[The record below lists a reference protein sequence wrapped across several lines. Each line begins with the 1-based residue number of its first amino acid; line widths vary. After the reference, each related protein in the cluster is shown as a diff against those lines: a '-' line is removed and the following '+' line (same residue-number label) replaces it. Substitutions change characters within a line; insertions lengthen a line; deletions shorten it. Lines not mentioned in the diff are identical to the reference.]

1 MTAQQVLDSCQQ
13 LYEKHKLITYPRS
26 DCRYLPKEHLKQVKA
41 VSQAVAVNEPELALA
56 AQQADT
62 ALISRA
68 WNDGKVDAHHA
79 IIPTEK
85 RMPAGRLSVAEQ
97 RLYQMIARQ
106 YLAQFYPPFCYR
118 DTLAEVTIAGGCFV
132 AKARVERSAGWK
144 KLFRQH
150 NSGDKVALTADEAGV
165 DRDVAKLAF
174 KDNAIDMIDAW
185 IDSIDMELAHRL
197 PAEKLAAMK
206 IRDRITALLATRLE
220 IMAPDRESLRRA
232 MAIMAMPQNLV
243 RSAKIGWRS
252 ADRMWRLAGDTA
264 SDFNHYTKRMTL
276 SAVYAST
283 LSVFVNDD
291 SDNFADARAFLDRR
305 IDNVMQFEKVKFQAK
320 QRQEYVPS
328 LSRFI
333 GRLRYPAR

>member
-1 MTAQQVLDSCQQ
+1 MSINPLPADPTLD
-13 LYEKHKLITYPRS
+13 EVR
-26 DCRYLPKEHLKQVKA
+26 A
-41 VSQAVAVNEPELALA
+41 ALA
-56 AQQADT
+56 P
-62 ALISRA
+62 I
-68 WNDGKVDAHHA
+68 
-79 IIPTEK
+79 
-85 RMPAGRLSVAEQ
+85 
-97 RLYQMIARQ
+97 IARN
-106 YLAQFYPPFCYR
+106 
-118 DTLAEVTIAGGCFV
+118 AGFD
-132 AKARVERSAGWK
+132 GWSDAAV
-144 KLFRQH
+144 H
-150 NSGDKVALTADEAGV
+150 AAADEAGV

-185 IDSIDMELAHRL
+185 IDSIDLELAHRL

-206 IRDRITALLATRLE
+206 IRDRITALLSTRLE

>member
-1 MTAQQVLDSCQQ
+1 MSITPLPADPTLD
-13 LYEKHKLITYPRS
+13 EVR
-26 DCRYLPKEHLKQVKA
+26 A
-41 VSQAVAVNEPELALA
+41 ALA
-56 AQQADT
+56 P
-62 ALISRA
+62 I
-68 WNDGKVDAHHA
+68 
-79 IIPTEK
+79 
-85 RMPAGRLSVAEQ
+85 
-97 RLYQMIARQ
+97 IARN
-106 YLAQFYPPFCYR
+106 
-118 DTLAEVTIAGGCFV
+118 AGFD
-132 AKARVERSAGWK
+132 GWSDAAV
-144 KLFRQH
+144 H
-150 NSGDKVALTADEAGV
+150 AAADEAGV

-206 IRDRITALLATRLE
+206 IRDRITALLATRLD

-232 MAIMAMPQNLV
+232 MAIMAMPQNLA

>member
-1 MTAQQVLDSCQQ
+1 MSISPLPADPTLD
-13 LYEKHKLITYPRS
+13 EVR
-26 DCRYLPKEHLKQVKA
+26 A
-41 VSQAVAVNEPELALA
+41 ALA
-56 AQQADT
+56 P
-62 ALISRA
+62 I
-68 WNDGKVDAHHA
+68 
-79 IIPTEK
+79 
-85 RMPAGRLSVAEQ
+85 
-97 RLYQMIARQ
+97 IARN
-106 YLAQFYPPFCYR
+106 
-118 DTLAEVTIAGGCFV
+118 AGFD
-132 AKARVERSAGWK
+132 GWSDAAV
-144 KLFRQH
+144 H
-150 NSGDKVALTADEAGV
+150 AAADEAGV
-165 DRDVAKLAF
+165 DDDVAKLAF

-185 IDSIDMELAHRL
+185 IDSIDLELAHRL